1 MCVSKSWLKMVYYL
15 ELWENIADKSNPILM
30 AYLFKREMI
39 AKLID
44 FFLQKDSPLYKK
56 GESRNEF
63 GSKNVV
69 PKFAPLNNA
78 VSFLLKYSK
87 ENNIEMSENDKQ
99 ILMCRHFY
107 KKAIRD
113 SYNNS
118 ALSKILSLLMY
129 NNLEFSKKKIF
140 MLMEVVNNGISLS
153 DAKDVF
159 DLLFNVIAIEDNYT
173 HIRLEWIFGI
183 PQLAIMTSDNNPSL
197 PIRGAKYGDKRF
209 KYTSCILYGTY
220 MKILLKD

>member
-1 MCVSKSWLKMVYYL
+1 
-15 ELWENIADKSNPILM
+15 
-30 AYLFKREMI
+30 
-39 AKLID
+39 
-44 FFLQKDSPLYKK
+44 
-56 GESRNEF
+56 
-63 GSKNVV
+63 
-69 PKFAPLNNA
+69 
-78 VSFLLKYSK
+78 
-87 ENNIEMSENDKQ
+87 
-99 ILMCRHFY
+99 
-107 KKAIRD
+107 
-113 SYNNS
+113 
-118 ALSKILSLLMY
+118 
-129 NNLEFSKKKIF
+129 